1 MKKLEYYSFAEIS
14 NIWFA
19 SHLISRKQI
28 VSGNGYRSNL
38 ADVKCG
44 MPQSFM
50 LGPLFFPIYVND
62 LHVAIKYSEVHHV
75 ADDTNLLN

>member
-1 MKKLEYYSFAEIS
+1 MKKLEYYSFTEIS

-19 SHLISRKQI
+19 SHLINRKQI
-28 VSGNGYRSNL
+28 VSVNGCRSNL
-38 ADVKCG
+38 TDVKCG

-50 LGPLFFPIYVND
+50 LGPLFFLIYVND
-62 LHVAIKYSEVHHV
+62 LHVAINYSEVHHV